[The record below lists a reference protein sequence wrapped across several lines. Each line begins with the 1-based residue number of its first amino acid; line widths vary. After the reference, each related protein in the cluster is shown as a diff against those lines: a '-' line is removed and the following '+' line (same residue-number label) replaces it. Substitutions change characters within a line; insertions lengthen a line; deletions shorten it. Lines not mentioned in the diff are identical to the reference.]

1 MAYPTCLPAKVAKSI
16 YLSEVKLTSSP
27 PFSMRKIFRPTL
39 HSSPTSPNERAKKSP
54 YYIMEYDVLPKHTT
68 YGILPPPRRGVGR
81 CALITLHR

>member
-54 YYIMEYDVLPKHTT
+54 YYIMEYDVLTKRTIH
-68 YGILPPPRRGVGR
+68 GILSP
-81 CALITLHR
+81 